1 MRTASTTSS
10 ANFSLK
16 FRSAGDSGDPQAVEF
31 VLVCVKKIAKQC
43 SDVTKLHSSQVYEM
57 TLQPTLQKMFVLFRK
72 HFFLAFPKHF
82 LENVSYLYLYG

>member
-57 TLQPTLQKMFVLFRK
+57 SLQDHVLGCSSCFICMQ
-72 HFFLAFPKHF
+72 H
-82 LENVSYLYLYG
+82 